1 MWHVQQ
7 LIAVRFKGIKSFGR
21 LSLKWINAEESALVM
36 CKKKVCKIQLG
47 APHYFF
53 YHIYKYGYLCV

>member
-36 CKKKVCKIQLG
+36 WEKKFVK
-47 APHYFF
+47 FS
-53 YHIYKYGYLCV
+53 